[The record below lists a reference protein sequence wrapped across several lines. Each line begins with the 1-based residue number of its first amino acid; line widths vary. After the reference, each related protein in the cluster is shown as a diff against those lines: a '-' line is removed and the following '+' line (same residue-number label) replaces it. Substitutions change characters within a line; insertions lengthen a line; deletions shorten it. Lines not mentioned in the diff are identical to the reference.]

1 VTLSTVFSLRGVDA
15 NEYTGVVIDFVVR
28 TGSILFGVVRLMGER
43 RGAFA
48 EEETA
53 RVVVVRGVR
62 GGGVA
67 RSGFVVVLVSG
78 VAETVVVTRLVG
90 RVWVVVSLVC
100 RVWVVV
106 SLGVWVV
113 VSLGVVLEAK
123 MLNFSHGSSPP

>member
-1 VTLSTVFSLRGVDA
+1 
-15 NEYTGVVIDFVVR
+15 
-28 TGSILFGVVRLMGER
+28 MGER

-90 RVWVVVSLVC
+90 CVWVVVSLVGRVWVVVSLG
-100 RVWVVV
+100 VWVVV